1 MFSLGA
7 VIGATI
13 TMYAA
18 VASRMMEV
26 GVLRALGFRRSR
38 ILAAFLVEALLL
50 ALIGWVVGL
59 AFASLMMQ
67 VKITTLNWTS
77 LSELAFRFVL
87 TPGIVLRSLI
97 FAIVMGFLGGFLPAV
112 RAARMKIVDAL
123 RVA

>member
-1 MFSLGA
+1 MFSIGA

-38 ILAAFLVEALLL
+38 ILVAFLVEALLL
-50 ALIGWVVGL
+50 SVVGWVVGL
-59 AFASLMMQ
+59 GFASLMMQ
-67 VKITTLNWTS
+67 VRITTLNWTS
-77 LSELAFRFVL
+77 FTELAFRFVL
-87 TPGIVLRSLI
+87 TPEIVLRSLV
-97 FAIVMGFLGGFLPAV
+97 FALAMGFLGGFLPAL
-112 RAARMKIVDAL
+112 RAARMNIVDAL